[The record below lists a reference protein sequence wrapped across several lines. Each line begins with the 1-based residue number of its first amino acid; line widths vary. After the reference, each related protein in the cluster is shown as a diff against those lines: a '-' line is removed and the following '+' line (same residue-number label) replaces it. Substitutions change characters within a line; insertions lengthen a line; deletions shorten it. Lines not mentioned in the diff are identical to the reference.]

1 MFLLISCKYSKV
13 LNIYNHEYL
22 YYNIF
27 DENLK
32 ELYNKLIYAYA
43 KGKIMIKSMTGFG
56 RYEYAD
62 ASRKITVEVKSV
74 NHRYLDVN
82 IKMPKKLNFFESALA
97 DIESLNEPF
106 GPFRV
111 RSSSSASGSAI
122 LLIFEFSIVL
132 FSSATIFE
140 MTIPSKAM
148 MFLLI
153 SCKYSKVLNIYNHE
167 YLYYNIFDEN
177 LKELYNKLI
186 YAYAKGKI
194 MIKSMTGFGRY
205 EYADASRK
213 ITVEVKSVNHRYL
226 DVNIK
231 MPKKLNFFES
241 AIRTLLKEYIERGK
255 VDIYITYEDFTENN
269 LSLQYNKALA
279 GEYLKY
285 LNQMAEEFGLE
296 NDIRVST
303 LSRYPEVFAMEEQ
316 PVDEDE
322 LWSSLE
328 KALRGA
334 FEPFVESRVREGENL
349 KKDLC
354 EKLDNM
360 VSYVDFIEERSPQ
373 IIIEYRA
380 RLEEKLRELLADNQ
394 LDDSRIAQEV
404 TIFAD
409 KICVDEETVRLKSH
423 ILSMKD
429 SLNAG
434 GSVGRKLDFLAQ
446 EMNREA
452 NTILSKSN
460 DLKISDTGIS
470 LKTDIE
476 KVREQIQNIE

>member
-1 MFLLISCKYSKV
+1 MFLLISCKYSK
-13 LNIYNHEYL
+13 L
-22 YYNIF
+22 
-27 DENLK
+27 
-32 ELYNKLIYAYA
+32 
-43 KGKIMIKSMTGFG
+43 
-56 RYEYAD
+56 
-62 ASRKITVEVKSV
+62 
-74 NHRYLDVN
+74 
-82 IKMPKKLNFFESALA
+82 
-97 DIESLNEPF
+97 
-106 GPFRV
+106 
-111 RSSSSASGSAI
+111 
-122 LLIFEFSIVL
+122 
-132 FSSATIFE
+132 
-140 MTIPSKAM
+140 
-148 MFLLI
+148 
-153 SCKYSKVLNIYNHE
+153 LNIYNHE

-303 LSRYPEVFAMEEQ
+303 LSRYPEVFVMEEQ

-373 IIIEYRA
+373 IIVEYRA
-380 RLEEKLRELLADNQ
+380 RLEE
-394 LDDSRIAQEV
+394 S
-404 TIFAD
+404 
-409 KICVDEETVRLKSH
+409 
-423 ILSMKD
+423 
-429 SLNAG
+429 
-434 GSVGRKLDFLAQ
+434 
-446 EMNREA
+446 
-452 NTILSKSN
+452 
-460 DLKISDTGIS
+460 
-470 LKTDIE
+470 
-476 KVREQIQNIE
+476 